1 MVPPRRLRYA
11 GLPMLLIAV
20 ACGAEPGGARQAELL
35 HLLKH
40 DCGSCHGLRLEGGL
54 GPALR
59 SEQLAERPL
68 ELLVATILDGRFGTA
83 MPPWRPF
90 LSEEEARWLAVGL
103 KSGNLP

>member
-1 MVPPRRLRYA
+1 MKVAIVGTGAMGSVYA
-11 GLPMLLIAV
+11 ALLADAGNEVWAIDQWQDHVDAIN
-20 ACGAEPGGARQAELL
+20 R
-35 HLLKH
+35 
-40 DCGSCHGLRLEGGL
+40 HGLRLEGGL

>member
-1 MVPPRRLRYA
+1 MVSIIRLRYA
-11 GLPMLLIAV
+11 GLLMLLMGSAG
-20 ACGAEPGGARQAELL
+20 AAEPGDVRQAELL

-59 SEQLAERPL
+59 PEQLAERPL

-90 LSEEEARWLAVGL
+90 LSEDEARWLAVGL